1 MHTCANVR
9 MKTQTTFFMIL
20 SAAALAAVAGSDHG
34 GFPKG
39 YAENLR
45 QQGEASHNERS
56 GVTTVYVNELAAS
69 AAASGA
75 KRFPNGAQIVM
86 EFAQPVKDEAGQPRR
101 DAQGRL
107 LKGQV
112 EHVDVMRRGPGFGA
126 GYGESRAGEW
136 EFASYGPD
144 GKVLLAPVDGAKC
157 AACHRN
163 AGEEKDF
170 VFRTR
175 AWSTQ

>member
-1 MHTCANVR
+1 MAACANTR
-9 MKTQTTFFMIL
+9 MKIQTTFLVTL
-20 SAAALAAVAGSDHG
+20 SAAAFVMAAETGRG

-45 QQGEASHNERS
+45 QQGEPAYNERS
-56 GVTTVYVNELAAS
+56 GVTTVYVNEPAAQ

-75 KRFPNGAQIVM
+75 KQFPNGAAIVM
-86 EFAQPVKDEAGQPRR
+86 EFAQAVKDDTGQPRR

-107 LKGQV
+107 LKGPV

-126 GYGESRAGEW
+126 GYGESRAGDW
-136 EFASYGPD
+136 EFASYGP
-144 GKVLLAPVDGAKC
+144 GGEVLVAPADAAKC

-163 AGEEKDF
+163 AGQEKDF

-175 AWSTQ
+175 NWSGK